1 MELMMGL
8 INDLLRFGGAFQRVL
23 ILNIIT
29 ASLFYFMSYAG
40 GFEQASNYAYQQLS
54 GVCRTGIWIEPMHA
68 LSIVSVFCINAALSI
83 IFVVFGRFSAEEL
96 KKERKY
102 INVSMVCFIVA
113 ALTLYLGAYDLPCWT
128 YRGDYQYKGQIG
140 AALLTY
146 SRTNFIIFLGL
157 LTCASTGFFYTATL
171 GIKLITQ
178 PRSAG

>member
-1 MELMMGL
+1 MGL
-8 INDLLRFGGAFQRVL
+8 KNDLLRFSGAFQRVL

-29 ASLFYFMSYAG
+29 ASLFYFISYAG

-68 LSIVSVFCINAALSI
+68 ISIVSVFCISAALSI

-96 KKERKY
+96 KKERNY
-102 INVSMVCFIVA
+102 TNVSMVCFLVA
-113 ALTLYLGAYDLPCWT
+113 TFTLYMGAYSLPCET
-128 YRGDYQYKGQIG
+128 FDDSYYYKAQTG
-140 AALLTY
+140 AALLNY
-146 SRTNFIIFLGL
+146 ARTNFIIFLGL